1 MSALSPA
8 DAPLAPPA
16 ASGAVR
22 VLVVDD
28 SAIVRGMI
36 TRQLDADPALKVVG
50 SAPHGEAA
58 LAELARRPVDV
69 VLLDIEMPVMDGL
82 TALPLML
89 AAHPGLKVVM
99 VSSLTRRNAEISLRA
114 LQLGA
119 VDYITKPEG
128 GLGSADAFTRDL
140 IAKVKAVA
148 PSAARAAH
156 APVAAPPMV
165 VVTPQRS
172 GPRTLPTVLA
182 IGASTGGPPALLKV
196 FEALKGAVTQ
206 PIFLTQHMPATFTAL
221 LAEQLSR
228 AGDRPCREGVDGE
241 AVVDGRCYIA
251 PGGFHM
257 TVARERTGP
266 TIRLNQDP
274 PESFCRP
281 AVDPMFRSLAKVYG
295 PGVLAVILT
304 GMGSDGAKGC
314 VALADAGGRFA
325 VQDEASSVVWGMP
338 GAAAETGR
346 AEKVIPLDE
355 IGVWLRRMT
364 AAVAP

>member
-1 MSALSPA
+1 MNDIRLARPQ
-8 DAPLAPPA
+8 PGLAP
-16 ASGAVR
+16 VK
-22 VLVVDD
+22 VLIVDD
-28 SAIVRGMI
+28 SAIVRGLI
-36 TRQLDADPALKVVG
+36 ARQLEADPGIKVVG

-58 LAELARRPVDV
+58 LTELTRRDADV

-89 AAHPGLKVVM
+89 AAHPALKVVM

-119 VDYITKPEG
+119 ADYIAKPEG
-128 GLGSADAFTRDL
+128 GLGSAEEFTRDL
-140 IAKVKAVA
+140 IAKIKALGA
-148 PSAARAAH
+148 PRAVRPAPAMPAVSVP
-156 APVAAPPMV
+156 APV
-165 VVTPQRS
+165 VTA
-172 GPRTLPTVLA
+172 PRTGPKLAPTVLA

-196 FEALKGAVTQ
+196 FTALKGAVTQ

-228 AGDRPCREGVDGE
+228 AGDRPCREGVEGE
-241 AVVDGRCYIA
+241 LVEAGRCYIA
-251 PGGFHM
+251 PGGWHM
-257 TVARERTGP
+257 TVVRERAGP
-266 TIRLNQDP
+266 TIRLNQDA

-304 GMGSDGAKGC
+304 GMGGDGAKGC
-314 VALADAGGRFA
+314 VALADAGGRFV
-325 VQDEASSVVWGMP
+325 VQDEATSVVWGMP

-346 AEKVIPLDE
+346 AEKVLPLDE
-355 IGVWLRRMT
+355 VGPWMRHMASAAT
-364 AAVAP
+364 A